1 MSRRPSPPA
10 GDARAQV
17 TALGVLGAPG
27 ASDAP
32 RARRSLA
39 GEVRVEEE
47 KVKGSRFIGV
57 AAPAA
62 DVSAAEEMAR
72 RLWAEHPDARHVC
85 WAFRGSS
92 RDEVRWVDDGE
103 PSGTAGRPML
113 AILEGLDLRGA
124 AVAVVRYFG
133 GTKLGTGGLARA
145 YSDAAQAALAAAEVV
160 VLTPKARVAVTVG
173 YAHEGLLARLVAA
186 RGGALEGGERGAEV
200 TLRAVLPAEE
210 VEGFCEELRD
220 RTAGRA
226 RVERS
231 EPHWG

>member
-1 MSRRPSPPA
+1 MSK
-10 GDARAQV
+10 RAAVKISSSAQ
-17 TALGVLGAPG
+17 GAQG
-27 ASDAP
+27 ASAHPAP
-32 RARRSLA
+32 PSARRSLA

-62 DVSAAEEMAR
+62 DASAAEGLAR

-85 WAFRGSS
+85 WAFRGASS
-92 RDEVRWVDDGE
+92 DEVRCVDDGE

-160 VLTPKARVAVTVG
+160 TLTPKARVAVTVG
-173 YAHEGLLARLVAA
+173 YAHEGLAARLVAA
-186 RGGALEGGERGAEV
+186 RGGVLEGGERGEEV
-200 TLRAVLPAEE
+200 TLRVVLPAEE
-210 VEGFCEELRD
+210 VEGFCAELRE

-226 RVERS
+226 RAERA
-231 EPHWG
+231 EVHWG